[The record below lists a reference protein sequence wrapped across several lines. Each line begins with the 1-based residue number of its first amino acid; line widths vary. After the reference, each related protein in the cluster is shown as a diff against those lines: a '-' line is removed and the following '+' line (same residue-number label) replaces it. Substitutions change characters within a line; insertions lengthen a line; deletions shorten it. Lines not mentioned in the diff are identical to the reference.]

1 MYMVTRRYESVSPHF
16 ATDGPRQLKAGLT
29 PILQQVPG
37 FISYDAFQAGDG
49 VAVSVS
55 TFESRA
61 GAEEST
67 RKAAEWVKQ
76 NLATL
81 LPKPPQVT
89 AGEVLVH
96 EQALAGS
103 PR

>member
-1 MYMVTRRYESVSPHF
+1 MYMVTRSYERVSPQF
-16 ATDGPRQLKAGLT
+16 AKDGPRQLKAGLA

-37 FISYDAFQAGDG
+37 FISYDTFQAGDG

-67 RKAAEWVKQ
+67 RKAAEWVTQ
-76 NLATL
+76 HLSTL
-81 LPKPPQVT
+81 LPRPPQVT

-96 EQALAGS
+96 EQAPAGS

>member
-1 MYMVTRRYESVSPHF
+1 MYMVTRRYESVSPQF
-16 ATDGPRQLKAGLT
+16 AQDGPRQLKAGLA
-29 PILQQVPG
+29 PILRQVPG

-67 RKAAEWVKQ
+67 RKAAEWVTQ
-76 NLATL
+76 HLATL

>member
-1 MYMVTRRYESVSPHF
+1 M
-16 ATDGPRQLKAGLT
+16 
-29 PILQQVPG
+29 PG
-37 FISYDAFQAGDG
+37 FVSYDAFQPGDG

-67 RKAAEWVKQ
+67 RKAAERVTLH
-76 NLATL
+76 LATL
-81 LPKPPQVT
+81 LPTAPQVT

-96 EQALAGS
+96 EQAPAGR